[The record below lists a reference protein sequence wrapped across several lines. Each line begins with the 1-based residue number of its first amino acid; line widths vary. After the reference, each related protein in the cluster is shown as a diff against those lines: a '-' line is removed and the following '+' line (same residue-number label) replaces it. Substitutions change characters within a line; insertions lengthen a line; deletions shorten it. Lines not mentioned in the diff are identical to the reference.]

1 MSMLERLA
9 RWSYTHRWRIL
20 AIWIVALV
28 GSVFLANVA
37 RGDYASNFSLPG
49 SEAQQAL
56 DLLQNATFEPP
67 GGAEAV
73 GFVAAII
80 LLLITFG
87 SVLAMGL
94 PILSALFGIGIGI
107 SLVFLFANW
116 VSVPNFT
123 PQIASMIGIGVGI
136 DY

>member
-1 MSMLERLA
+1 MPDEP
-9 RWSYTHRWRIL
+9 T
-20 AIWIVALV
+20 
-28 GSVFLANVA
+28 
-37 RGDYASNFSLPG
+37 
-49 SEAQQAL
+49 
-56 DLLQNATFEPP
+56 LLRPLYRRPE
-67 GGAEAV
+67 EYV
-73 GFVAAII
+73 
-80 LLLITFG
+80 LLITFG

-136 DY
+136 DYGSIRQTLHDI